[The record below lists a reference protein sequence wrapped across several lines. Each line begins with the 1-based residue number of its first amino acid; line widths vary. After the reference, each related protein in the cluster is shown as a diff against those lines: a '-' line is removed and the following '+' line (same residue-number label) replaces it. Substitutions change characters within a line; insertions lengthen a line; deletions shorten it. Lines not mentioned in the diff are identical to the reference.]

1 MKSLVDL
8 CVKFHIKNRPTILND
23 EYVMKSILMYK
34 YSKNTNLVV
43 WIYYELNTINDEI
56 LEFLLYYQY
65 YIVYINED
73 LISTDVKNILSKKR
87 SIFHLKNQKSFK
99 QCKYGP
105 NKSLWCTSEWFDGIN
120 GGCQFLDTLINFTG
134 VLAGMTQEP
143 LFI

>member
-87 SIFHLKNQKSFK
+87 SIFHLKN
-99 QCKYGP
+99 
-105 NKSLWCTSEWFDGIN
+105 
-120 GGCQFLDTLINFTG
+120 
-134 VLAGMTQEP
+134 
-143 LFI
+143 